1 MASQR
6 RGLLPKMQDFN
17 HEKPSH
23 KPQEKT
29 SYRSTARLS
38 DHQNQRDE
46 GTVTDVERAKE
57 TED

>member
-1 MASQR
+1 M
-6 RGLLPKMQDFN
+6 PKMRDFN
-17 HEKPSH
+17 HEKPSD
-23 KPQEKT
+23 KPQERT
-29 SYRSTARLS
+29 SYRSTARPS